1 MWVCRERPC
10 AGVCCVCTPC
20 VFGSE
25 KLISAQAASKWV
37 REAARECEVC
47 EMSVGAAADTT
58 QTVGRDTRG
67 WVGGCGRSHQDSS
80 RAPAVPSSRRPC
92 LEASDTFSPSSWLGD
107 ASCFLSAEKFW
118 SGSKKKNAPIVVCH
132 F

>member
-1 MWVCRERPC
+1 MWVCRERLC

-47 EMSVGAAADTT
+47 EISVGAAADTT
-58 QTVGRDTRG
+58 QTVGRDTSG
-67 WVGGCGRSHQDSS
+67 SVGGCGRSDEEPD
-80 RAPAVPSSRRPC
+80 APAVPSSPCLC
-92 LEASDTFSPSSWLGD
+92 LEASDTLTPSSRVGD
-107 ASCFLSAEKFW
+107 ASCFISVEEFW
-118 SGSKKKNAPIVVCH
+118 SVSKKEHTQIVGCH